1 MHFWS
6 MAKIKFEEALR
17 GLEDIVERLEK
28 GDLTLDETLSEYEQ
42 GIKLYKQCIALLE
55 GAEKKI
61 QTLVKDE
68 NGVFRTKDFSIET
81 TQNNNSK

>member
-1 MHFWS
+1 